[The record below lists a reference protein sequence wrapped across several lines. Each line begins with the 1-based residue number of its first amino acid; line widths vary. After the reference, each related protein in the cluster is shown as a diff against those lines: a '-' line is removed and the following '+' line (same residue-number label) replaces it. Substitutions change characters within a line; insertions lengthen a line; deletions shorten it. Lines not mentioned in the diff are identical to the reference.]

1 MEVVRDAHGVTV
13 DGVVTCGDLPDLRSL
28 TMPLTEELDIE
39 VETLDSLEGFDLTKS
54 ALGDRATEYA
64 PALRL
69 AAAATA
75 VPPTGRSH
83 IGRWRKGAAAAAI
96 LLVVGG
102 TWFAV
107 SMSSRRPGTAPRSTP
122 QVPPAPAATTGG
134 ADAQPA
140 VVPLVPSGAAISAS
154 RTPRASA
161 EPAPTLHSV
170 LLGPGRRL
178 AILNGAIVGVGDTV
192 GRRTV
197 TRIESDAVFL
207 RDASGAEIKVAV
219 PPLKPGTNP

>member
-1 MEVVRDAHGVTV
+1 MNVIRSGHGVTV
-13 DGVVTCGDLPDLRSL
+13 DAVVTCGDLPDLRSL

-39 VETLDSLEGFDLTKS
+39 VETLDSLEGFDVTKS
-54 ALGDRATEYA
+54 ALADRAIEHA

-75 VPPTGRSH
+75 VPATALSQA
-83 IGRWRKGAAAAAI
+83 GRWVRRAAAAAI
-96 LLVVGG
+96 LLVGG

-107 SMSSRRPGTAPRSTP
+107 SMNGRKPGASPGSAAQRPP
-122 QVPPAPAATTGG
+122 VPAATTGG

-140 VVPLVPSGAAISAS
+140 VVPLVPSGPPTVP
-154 RTPRASA
+154 RTPRVSA
-161 EPAPTLHSV
+161 EPVPSLHSI

-178 AILNGAIVGVGDTV
+178 AIVNGSIVGEGDTV

-197 TRIESDAVFL
+197 TRIERDAVFL
-207 RDASGAEIKVAV
+207 RDAAGAEIKVGV
-219 PPLKPGTNP
+219 PPLKPGTLP